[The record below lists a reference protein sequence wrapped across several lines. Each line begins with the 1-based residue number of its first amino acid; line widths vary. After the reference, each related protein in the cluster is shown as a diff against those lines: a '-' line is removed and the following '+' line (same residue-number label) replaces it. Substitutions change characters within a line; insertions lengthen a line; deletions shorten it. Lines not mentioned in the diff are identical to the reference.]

1 MKYFLMGTSFM
12 VMVWAGTFF
21 FMIE

>member
-12 VMVWAGTFF
+12 VMLWAGTFF
-21 FMIE
+21 LMIE